1 MNTHRRNFLK
11 KTLHGLPLLASSS
24 SLIALACD
32 NNLISA
38 AKDKTVVVVGA
49 GISGLAASKSLQESG
64 FKVIVLESQDRVGG
78 RLRTNRSLGL
88 AFDEGASW
96 IHGTRKNPI
105 TDLAKEAGMTTF
117 ETVDK
122 SRKSYDIGG
131 VLRNSELYQNS
142 EDEFYKI
149 LKNMMKS
156 GKANESF
163 ETVFNK
169 LYLEKSNDR
178 LWKFLLSTFL
188 TFDTGDLDK
197 LSSLLYYEGEEYGG
211 VEVIATNGYDNIPNY
226 LAKGLDV
233 RLNQKVSK
241 IDYTSEKVKVQHNN
255 GVLSADFV
263 LVTVP
268 LGVLKAQAID
278 FEPALPNFKQTA
290 IQKIGMS
297 CVNKFFLKWETAFWD
312 DVQYITYTP
321 EIPDK
326 FNYFVNIKKFSPN
339 YNALMTF
346 AYADY
351 ARQTETMSD
360 SQVIAEIMNHLR
372 DIYGK
377 NIPNPTKMLRTKW
390 QSNENAFGAYS
401 YTAVGTEMQH
411 FDDLSAEVNN
421 RLFFAGEHTEKDYF
435 STAHGAYLSG
445 VREAEKIN
453 QLIN

>member
-1 MNTHRRNFLK
+1 MNIYRRNFLK
-11 KTLHGLPLLASSS
+11 KTLHGLVTSS
-24 SLIALACD
+24 SLFAFSCEDKRIHGAL
-32 NNLISA
+32 
-38 AKDKTVVVVGA
+38 DKTVVVVGA
-49 GISGLAASKSLQESG
+49 GISGLAAAKCLQEKG
-64 FKVIVLESQDRVGG
+64 FNVIVLEAQDRVGG
-78 RLRTNRSLGL
+78 RLRTNRSLGV

-96 IHGTRKNPI
+96 IHGIRRNPI
-105 TDLAKEAGMTTF
+105 TDLAKDAGMATF
-117 ETVDK
+117 ETLDE
-122 SRKSYDIGG
+122 SQKSYDIGG
-131 VLRNSELYQNS
+131 VLRNSELYQNT
-142 EDEFYKI
+142 EDEFYRVI
-149 LKNMMKS
+149 KNMMKN

-163 ETVFNK
+163 ETVFNQ
-169 LYLEKSNDR
+169 LYPEKSKDR
-178 LWKFLLSTFL
+178 LWKFLISAFL

-226 LAKGLDV
+226 LAKSLDV

-241 IDYTSEKVKVQHNN
+241 IDYTSEKVKVHHSN

-278 FEPALPNFKQTA
+278 FQPALPIFKQTA
-290 IQKIGMS
+290 IQKVGMS
-297 CVNKFFLKWETAFWD
+297 CVNKFFMTWETAFWD

-326 FNYFVNIKKFSPN
+326 FNYFVNIKKYNSN
-339 YNALMTF
+339 HNALMTF
-346 AYADY
+346 AYAEY

-401 YTAVGTEMQH
+401 FTAVGTEMQH
-411 FDDLSAEVNN
+411 FDDLAAEVNN

-435 STAHGAYLSG
+435 STAHGGYLSG
-445 VREAEKIN
+445 VREAEKIVD
-453 QLIN
+453 LVR